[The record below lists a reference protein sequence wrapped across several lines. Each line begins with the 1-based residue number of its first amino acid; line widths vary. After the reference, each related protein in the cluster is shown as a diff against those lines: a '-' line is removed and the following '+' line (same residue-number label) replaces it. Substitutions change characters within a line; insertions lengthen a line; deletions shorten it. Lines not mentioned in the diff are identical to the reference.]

1 MDSPGELEACL
12 EIESEPELV
21 AAARAFVA
29 QTLIEWEQETLV
41 PDALLIA
48 SELVSNA
55 VLHARTAIRLTL
67 RSDGLRWLRLEVS
80 DQNTRLPLFASCPE
94 DATSGRGLALV
105 EGVSVTWGVVR
116 EDDGKT
122 VWAELGARGDDS
134 DGDCVDLR
142 NTWSVDEAL
151 DRIERTRKPGGEPV
165 TTAETAETA
174 DTGRP
179 TVSRQDRP
187 GGPARPPRV
196 L

>member
-29 QTLIEWEQETLV
+29 QTLIEWEQETFV

-67 RSDGLRWLRLEVS
+67 RSDGLQWLRLEVS
-80 DQNTRLPLFASCPE
+80 DQNTRLPLFAACPE

-134 DGDCVDLR
+134 DGECVDLR
-142 NTWSVDEAL
+142 NTWSVDDAL
-151 DRIERTRKPGGEPV
+151 DRIERTRKRGGEPL
-165 TTAETAETA
+165 TAAETAETVA
-174 DTGRP
+174 P

-187 GGPARPPRV
+187 GGPARPPHV